1 MIFEQREIILHVYN
15 IFTTN
20 RRRQIVTIFN
30 LNLPLKLFLIYLS
43 SKTSCESIVN
53 VTFFLNK
60 TRDIILIVTWREID

>member
-1 MIFEQREIILHVYN
+1 MIFEQREIILHVYG

-20 RRRQIVTIFN
+20 FRWQIVTIFN
-30 LNLPLKLFLIYLS
+30 LNSSLKLFLINLL
-43 SKTSCESIVN
+43 SKTFCESIVN